1 MQYNQMQRLQ
11 HVTLVR
17 PVRLAARTQDF
28 HSCNEG
34 SIPSRVTNFTGGSMS
49 VANINARQLGNGAI
63 FVQYQQD
70 GRAKDAAFQS
80 WAEFMS

>member
-1 MQYNQMQRLQ
+1 
-11 HVTLVR
+11 
-17 PVRLAARTQDF
+17 
-28 HSCNEG
+28 
-34 SIPSRVTNFTGGSMS
+34 MS